1 MTKGYGTSEKK
12 GVCKGA
18 FFPPPGTADNAFPY
32 SVGFCFLCFLLS
44 GVIGGLFPPIV
55 GVDKGGEAPL
65 RKVLFL
71 PQLVF
76 VLFFVFYLLGVD
88 KGGLPPYC
96 YIQDRRS
103 CCFAAA
109 DDNENGIQYNKS

>member
-1 MTKGYGTSEKK
+1 MKMEFNIINLRETIMVYPFSFS
-12 GVCKGA
+12 
-18 FFPPPGTADNAFPY
+18 FFKSSPFIFSFY
-32 SVGFCFLCFLLS
+32 LS
-44 GVIGGLFPPIV
+44 

-96 YIQDRRS
+96 YLQDRRS